1 MHAIETTAT
10 VTEDGT
16 VTIDHPVDAAPGRHR
31 IVLLIDEQVAAS
43 ESEPHQGSG
52 WPPGYFE
59 QTFGALADE
68 PLTREPQG
76 EYEEREA
83 LT

>member
-1 MHAIETTAT
+1 
-10 VTEDGT
+10 
-16 VTIDHPVDAAPGRHR
+16 
-31 IVLLIDEQVAAS
+31 VLVIDEQVTAP
-43 ESEPHQGSG
+43 ESEPHRDAE

-59 QTFGALADE
+59 QTFGALAAD

-83 LT
+83 LA